1 MVLDL
6 RVGDVLRMRRPHPC
20 GGLDWEVVRVGAD
33 IGLVCTN
40 CHRRVLM
47 QRDVVRRRARAL
59 VERGAPVD
67 PAVWRALEGSESSSP
82 SDIGQRESDSA
93 GPGAGAERIH

>member
-20 GGLDWEVVRVGAD
+20 GGLDWDVVRVGAD
-33 IGLVCTN
+33 IGLVCRA
-40 CHRRVLM
+40 CRRRVLM
-47 QRDVVRRRARAL
+47 RRDVVRRRARAL

-67 PAVWRALEGSESSSP
+67 PAVWRALEGGEPPSSAGDP
-82 SDIGQRESDSA
+82 PLAPQDDPREST
-93 GPGAGAERIH
+93 GPLR